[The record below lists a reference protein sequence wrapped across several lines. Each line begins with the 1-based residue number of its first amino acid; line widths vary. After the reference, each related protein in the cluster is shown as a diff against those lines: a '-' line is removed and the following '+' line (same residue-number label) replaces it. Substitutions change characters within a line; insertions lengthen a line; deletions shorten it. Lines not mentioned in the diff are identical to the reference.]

1 MKTALPEIGKDG
13 RAAEQKMFIMI
24 LTRINRKHNKMEVY
38 QYDGR
43 TQRHDNG
50 RTGQV

>member
-13 RAAEQKMFIMI
+13 RAAEQKMFILI
-24 LTRINRKHNKMEVY
+24 LTRIGNKHKKMEVY
-38 QYDGR
+38 RYDGR
-43 TQRHDNG
+43 TQGHDHG